1 MAIGDEI
8 PFKRADMRSNG
19 QVILV
24 SKNGGMVVVHH
35 DDGYAVVELLGDE
48 GTVRVGDMVQG
59 DWNALGGEPL
69 FADGETLDS
78 YFQGNWGS
86 RDAAIQIAR
95 NTGGG

>member
-1 MAIGDEI
+1 
-8 PFKRADMRSNG
+8 MRSDG
-19 QVILV
+19 QVIFV
-24 SKNGGMVVVHH
+24 SMPLSNSLEMKEPSGS
-35 DDGYAVVELLGDE
+35 A
-48 GTVRVGDMVQG
+48 MVQG

>member
-1 MAIGDEI
+1 M
-8 PFKRADMRSNG
+8 
-19 QVILV
+19 
-24 SKNGGMVVVHH
+24 HH

-48 GTVRVGDMVQG
+48 GTVRVGNIVQG

-78 YFQGNWGS
+78 YFQGNSGS

>member
-1 MAIGDEI
+1 
-8 PFKRADMRSNG
+8 
-19 QVILV
+19 
-24 SKNGGMVVVHH
+24 
-35 DDGYAVVELLGDE
+35 
-48 GTVRVGDMVQG
+48 MVQG